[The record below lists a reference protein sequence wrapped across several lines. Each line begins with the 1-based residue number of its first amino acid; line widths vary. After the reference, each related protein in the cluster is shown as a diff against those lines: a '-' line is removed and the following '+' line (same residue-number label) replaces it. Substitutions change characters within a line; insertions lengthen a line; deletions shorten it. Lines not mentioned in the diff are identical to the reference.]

1 MEDDTALA
9 RIEGDGWKIITALSR
24 LRGEGGR

>member
-1 MEDDTALA
+1 MEDNNSLE
-9 RIEGDGWKIITALSR
+9 IEGDGWKMITALSR